1 MITNSIP
8 YMVLAFNIQNVLIG
22 GAFVGVLGLIL
33 GVALGIIGKVFFV
46 KVDEREVQVRECLPG
61 NNCGGCGYAGCDGLA
76 AAIAKGEAPV
86 NGCPVANAK
95 AKAKIGEI
103 MGQSVDEADKKVAFV
118 KCSGTCDKTERKYNY
133 YGINDCRK
141 AVMAPGAGDKMCS
154 YGCMG
159 FGSCVDACQFDAI
172 HVVDGVAVVDRE
184 KCVACGKC
192 VSTCPKALIELI
204 PYKAPQAVA
213 CSSKDKGKDVRVS
226 CKTGCIGCM
235 ICTKQCETGAITVTD
250 NLATIDY
257 EKCNG
262 CGKCAEKCPQKIIK
276 KMN

>member
-1 MITNSIP
+1 MTANFIP
-8 YMVLAFNIQNVLIG
+8 YMFLAFNIQNVLIG
-22 GAFVGVLGLIL
+22 GAFVGVLGLVL

-46 KVDEREVQVRECLPG
+46 KVDEREIRVRECLPG

-86 NGCPVANAK
+86 NGCPVANAE

-103 MGQSVDEADKKVAFV
+103 MGQSVSADDKKVAFV

-133 YGINDCRK
+133 YGLNDCRK
-141 AVMAPGAGDKMCS
+141 AMTVPGAGDKLCS

-159 FGSCVDACQFDAI
+159 FGSCVDVCQFDAI
-172 HVVDGVAVVDRE
+172 RVVDGVAVVDKE

-204 PYKAPQAVA
+204 PYDAPKAVA
-213 CSSKDKGKDVRVS
+213 CSSKDKGKDVRVA
-226 CKTGCIGCM
+226 CKTGCIGCG
-235 ICTKQCETGAITVTD
+235 ICVKQCESGAITVED
-250 NLATIDY
+250 NLAKIDY
-257 EKCNG
+257 SKCNG
-262 CGKCAEKCPQKIIK
+262 CGKCAEKCPQKIIVTR
-276 KMN
+276 